1 MFRYNRNTNYL
12 GEMLIYTSFAILTE
26 KNISFVIILFI
37 WSTIFTINII
47 CKDNSLKK
55 KLNWLDYYNKSGIIY
70 FKLFK
75 N

>member
-37 WSTIFTINII
+37 WSTIFTVNII

-55 KLNWLDYYNKSGIIY
+55 KLNWLDY
-70 FKLFK
+70 
-75 N
+75 